1 MTSSSQR
8 VAKNT
13 SILMLSQLVTTALSM
28 FLVIIQPRIIGDV
41 GIGTIAYAES
51 IWGMAVVFVLFGMD
65 VLIMK
70 EVARKPEDSQKLLST
85 AVFLLIPLYLLSA
98 ILVAV
103 WTISHNFSDEEILV
117 IVIFGVASFIW
128 QFSFLYRATLIGL
141 EHIGAISKADII
153 GKVFNTFVGLAVL
166 YVTRNVVAMAWVGV
180 GMASLTHL
188 IQWRYLR
195 RYFTLTLQIDY
206 GYAWQLLRSGV
217 PYMLSAL
224 FLAGYTRADTLI
236 MRELLNRE
244 AIGWYSTSDRL
255 FGTLLFVPTAF
266 IGAMF
271 PLMSRTYANDRDAL
285 PKMIQRSFGL
295 MLILGVPIGMGLFA
309 MAQPII
315 NMLYGAEFFNTG
327 AILSMMGFVLTL
339 MYLTVLIG
347 KFLISAD
354 RQSVWTKLMAVATV
368 VTFGLDLILI
378 PFFERQLGN
387 GAVGGP
393 VAYIITETGML
404 SVGLWLLPKGSLN
417 RSMLWR
423 SLRTVAAG
431 ALMVAAVWPVRNWYM
446 AFVEQAVIPGQN
458 LTLLWQALIILP
470 VLVGAVTYLF
480 FVYLFKLIPE
490 EDWRLAV
497 ELMPARIKRFLP
509 KPKVAINPKWL

>member
-1 MTSSSQR
+1 
-8 VAKNT
+8 
-13 SILMLSQLVTTALSM
+13 
-28 FLVIIQPRIIGDV
+28 
-41 GIGTIAYAES
+41 
-51 IWGMAVVFVLFGMD
+51 
-65 VLIMK
+65 
-70 EVARKPEDSQKLLST
+70 
-85 AVFLLIPLYLLSA
+85 
-98 ILVAV
+98 
-103 WTISHNFSDEEILV
+103 
-117 IVIFGVASFIW
+117 
-128 QFSFLYRATLIGL
+128 
-141 EHIGAISKADII
+141 
-153 GKVFNTFVGLAVL
+153 
-166 YVTRNVVAMAWVGV
+166 
-180 GMASLTHL
+180 
-188 IQWRYLR
+188 
-195 RYFTLTLQIDY
+195 
-206 GYAWQLLRSGV
+206 
-217 PYMLSAL
+217 
-224 FLAGYTRADTLI
+224 
-236 MRELLNRE
+236 
-244 AIGWYSTSDRL
+244 
-255 FGTLLFVPTAF
+255 
-266 IGAMF
+266 
-271 PLMSRTYANDRDAL
+271 
-285 PKMIQRSFGL
+285 
-295 MLILGVPIGMGLFA
+295 
-309 MAQPII
+309 
-315 NMLYGAEFFNTG
+315 EFFNTG

-509 KPKVAINPKWL
+509 KPKMAVNPKWL